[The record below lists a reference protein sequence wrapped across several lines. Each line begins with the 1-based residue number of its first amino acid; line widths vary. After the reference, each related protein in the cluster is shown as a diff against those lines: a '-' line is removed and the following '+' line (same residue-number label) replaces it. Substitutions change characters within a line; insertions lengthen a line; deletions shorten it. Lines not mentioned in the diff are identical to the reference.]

1 MKSMKICTFTTLMIV
16 IVFCV
21 LCSSFESCSAI
32 RGYNH
37 HFRKLKATSSAASP
51 SSSNDNNTFNVLD
64 YGAKGDGK
72 ADDTKAFED
81 AWADTCKTE
90 GSTMI
95 VPSGSEFL
103 VKPIS
108 FSGPNCEQNIVF
120 QLDGKIIAPTDSESW
135 GSGTLQWMEFTKL
148 NKITIKGKGVIDG
161 QGSVW
166 WNNNDSPTYIPT
178 EEESTTSSQ
187 YSVQAS
193 NENLP
198 SQKPT
203 ALRFYGSDG
212 VTVAG
217 ITIQN
222 SQQTHLKFDS
232 CSNVQVFDIN
242 VLSPADS
249 PNTDG
254 IHLRNSQTVLIYSS
268 TLACG
273 DDCVS
278 IQNGCSNI
286 LIHDLSCGPSHGI
299 SIGGLGKDGTKACVS
314 NVTVRDTSLQNS
326 LTAVRIKTWQGGSG
340 SVQDVMFSNI
350 QVSDVETPI
359 MIDQYYCDGG
369 KCKNDTSSVAVSA
382 IHYVNIK
389 GTYTKEPL
397 HFACSD
403 NIPCTGLTLDTIN
416 LQESTTQNAKSDS
429 PFCWQAYGELKTKT
443 VPPVTC
449 LDSGN
454 PPNKGINSNSDSC

>member
-1 MKSMKICTFTTLMIV
+1 MKSMKLCTFTALMIA
-16 IVFCV
+16 ILFCV

-72 ADDTKAFED
+72 ADDTKAFEG

-135 GSGTLQWMEFTKL
+135 GSGTLQWIEFTKL

-166 WNNNDSPTYIPT
+166 WNNNHSPTYNPT

-187 YSVQAS
+187 YS
-193 NENLP
+193 
-198 SQKPT
+198 

-222 SQQTHLKFDS
+222 SQQTHIKFDS
-232 CSNVQVFDIN
+232 CTNVQVFDIN
-242 VLSPADS
+242 VSSPADS

-254 IHLRNSQTVLIYSS
+254 IHLQNSQTVLIYSS

-350 QVSDVETPI
+350 QVSEVETPI

-403 NIPCTGLTLDTIN
+403 NIPCTGLTLDSIN
-416 LQESTTQNAKSDS
+416 LEESATQNAKSDS
-429 PFCWQAYGELKTKT
+429 PFCWQDYGELKTKT

>member
-1 MKSMKICTFTTLMIV
+1 MKSMKLCTFTALMIA
-16 IVFCV
+16 ILFCV

-72 ADDTKAFED
+72 ADDTKAFEG

-120 QLDGKIIAPTDSESW
+120 Q
-135 GSGTLQWMEFTKL
+135 
-148 NKITIKGKGVIDG
+148 
-161 QGSVW
+161 
-166 WNNNDSPTYIPT
+166 
-178 EEESTTSSQ
+178 
-187 YSVQAS
+187 VQAS

-222 SQQTHLKFDS
+222 SQQTHIKFDS
-232 CSNVQVFDIN
+232 CTNVQVFDIN
-242 VLSPADS
+242 VSSPADS

-254 IHLRNSQTVLIYSS
+254 IHLQNSQTVLIYSS

-350 QVSDVETPI
+350 QVSEVETPI

-403 NIPCTGLTLDTIN
+403 NIPCTGLTLDSIN
-416 LQESTTQNAKSDS
+416 LEESATQNAKSDS